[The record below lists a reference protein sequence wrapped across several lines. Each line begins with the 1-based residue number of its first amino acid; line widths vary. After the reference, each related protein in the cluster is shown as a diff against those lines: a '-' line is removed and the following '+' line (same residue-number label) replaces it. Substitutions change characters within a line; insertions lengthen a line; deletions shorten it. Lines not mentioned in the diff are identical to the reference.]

1 MPRWPAFVLSIAH
14 GMGLV
19 GVISHW
25 APGRF
30 DDLRL
35 EENR

>member
-1 MPRWPAFVLSIAH
+1 MIVE
-14 GMGLV
+14 GTGLV

-35 EENR
+35 EEDLPR